1 MGKGVQSRLLIL
13 WYTLLCLIVADLAVI
28 GLAHYLGS
36 ACRRAVWDEFNRG
49 AARWEAVDKIPY
61 AEAVNRWGKNH
72 QVSPRL
78 AAAVI
83 EAESSFQPRALS
95 PSGAY
100 GLMQVIPG
108 TWQHVNSRLKICKEH
123 HGGQCTTACYFQPE
137 LNIGI
142 GTGYLSELLTRYKGD
157 AVRAVA
163 AYNAGPGAVDRYGA
177 VPPYRETEEYV
188 ERVITYWYKGQ
199 GKSVPVYGLPARRWE
214 QTYHLAWLT
223 LGILLSALLGVLR
236 AMNRR
241 YHSWRWR

>member
-1 MGKGVQSRLLIL
+1 MRKRTQSHLLIL
-13 WYTLLCLIVADLAVI
+13 WYTTLCLIIVDLAVL
-28 GLAHYLGS
+28 GAAHYLGG
-36 ACRRAVWDEFNRG
+36 AYRRAVWDEFNRG
-49 AARWEAVDKIPY
+49 AARWEAIEKVPY
-61 AEAVNRWGKNH
+61 AEGINRWGKTH

-100 GLMQVIPG
+100 GLMQVIPS

-123 HGGQCTTACYFQPE
+123 NDGQCTTACYFKPE

-142 GTGYLSELLTRYKGD
+142 GTGYLRELLTRYNGD

-188 ERVITYWYKGQ
+188 ERVITYWYKSQ
-199 GKSVPVYGLPARRWE
+199 GWSIPVYELSASRWE
-214 QTYHLAWLT
+214 QTGQAAWLV
-223 LGILLSALLGVLR
+223 LGLLLAALLAVLR

-241 YHSWRWR
+241 YRSWRWR